1 METVQSQT
9 TGSPNAI
16 SQAAA
21 VVALSHSASL
31 VEPMLRAY
39 RKRHLLLC
47 DRLSDIPG
55 LRFIPSEGSFYL
67 FVNVADA
74 ISNLYRSG
82 ILEASSDTAF
92 SEYLLEHHG
101 LAVVPGTVFGSP
113 GHLRLSFAVSED
125 QIIEAAG
132 RLKRACAAHLT

>member
-82 ILEASSDTAF
+82 ILEASS
-92 SEYLLEHHG
+92 
-101 LAVVPGTVFGSP
+101 
-113 GHLRLSFAVSED
+113 
-125 QIIEAAG
+125 
-132 RLKRACAAHLT
+132 LKRRPTPLSPSTSWSIMVWRSCLERFSVPPAI